1 MQSRPM
7 QNLDLF
13 RVEIE
18 ALREQTPQ
26 LARTSARLQR
36 MPQLHY
42 TAPLAR
48 RRRGQRLLLAGYEV
62 RVVLGSHGGKRNFAA
77 PRRP

>member
-1 MQSRPM
+1 M

-13 RVEIE
+13 RVKIE
-18 ALREQTPQ
+18 ALREQASQ
-26 LARTSARLQR
+26 LARTSAALQR

-48 RRRGQRLLLAGYEV
+48 RWRGQRLRLAGYEV
-62 RVVLGSHGGKRNFAA
+62 RVVLSSHGGKRSFAA
-77 PRRP
+77 QRRP

>member
-1 MQSRPM
+1 MQTRPM

-13 RVEIE
+13 RVKIE
-18 ALREQTPQ
+18 ALREQAPQ
-26 LARTSARLQR
+26 LARAAAGLQR

-48 RRRGQRLLLAGYEV
+48 RRRGQRLRLAGYEV
-62 RVVLGSHGGKRNFAA
+62 RVVLGSHGGKRSFAA
-77 PRRP
+77 RRRP